1 MSRMNRFWAGV
12 KAELPILVGVL
23 PFGMIYGVLA
33 LEAGMSPMLSQ
44 SVSWI
49 VFAGSAQ
56 IVITQLVA
64 YSAPSLV
71 IILTVAVINL
81 RHMLYSASMAPY
93 LKHLGTAWKL
103 LLSYLL
109 TDEAYAVTI
118 TYYESLDHKPGNTAS
133 PRPAGALVSAA
144 QGAGNL
150 STNLALKDNNHYFL
164 LGAGLA
170 LWTTWQ
176 LSTAAGIFLG
186 AVVPESWSLDFTL
199 ALTFIALVTP
209 LLKDRASV
217 ASALFAGVVSV
228 LAFNMPY
235 KLGLVT
241 AALVGILVGILLEA
255 KS

>member
-1 MSRMNRFWAGV
+1 
-12 KAELPILVGVL
+12 
-23 PFGMIYGVLA
+23 
-33 LEAGMSPMLSQ
+33 
-44 SVSWI
+44 
-49 VFAGSAQ
+49 
-56 IVITQLVA
+56 
-64 YSAPSLV
+64 
-71 IILTVAVINL
+71 
-81 RHMLYSASMAPY
+81 
-93 LKHLGTAWKL
+93 L

-118 TYYESLDHKPGNTAS
+118 TDYEGLDPQPEKTAS
-133 PRPAGALVSAA
+133 LQPAGALANAVQS
-144 QGAGNL
+144 AGNP
-150 STNLALKDNNHYFL
+150 SCNPVVRDNNHYFL
-164 LGAGLA
+164 LGAGMA

-217 ASALFAGVVSV
+217 ASALIAGLVSV
-228 LAFNMPY
+228 LAFNMPF

-241 AALVGILVGILLEA
+241 AALVGIVVGILLEA

>member
-1 MSRMNRFWAGV
+1 MSRFNRFWAGV
-12 KAELPILVGVL
+12 RAELPILVGVL
-23 PFGMIYGVLA
+23 PFGMIYGVLT
-33 LEAGMSPMLSQ
+33 LDAGMSPLLSQ
-44 SVSWI
+44 SISWI

-56 IVITQLVA
+56 IVIAQLVA
-64 YSAPSLV
+64 YSTPSLV
-71 IILTVAVINL
+71 IILTVAVVNL

-118 TYYESLDHKPGNTAS
+118 TYYEGLDPQPGKPANLQPS
-133 PRPAGALVSAA
+133 SALANAA
-144 QGAGNL
+144 L
-150 STNLALKDNNHYFL
+150 STGNPDSNPVVRDNNHYFL

-209 LLKDRASV
+209 LLKDRASY
-217 ASALFAGVVSV
+217 ASALIAGVASV

-241 AALVGILVGILLEA
+241 AAMVGIVVGILLEA
-255 KS
+255 RS